1 MILKKIKYQS
11 EEYAQMLLLRTEIL
25 RKPLGLTFTEQQL
38 SLDKD
43 DILIG
48 CFDEEENDLMGC
60 CILSKI
66 DSNTIQLRQM
76 AVSKKF
82 QGEGIGKLV
91 VGYAEEVAKAK
102 GYCKIVLH
110 ARKSVKGFYEKLGYS
125 IIGKEFIEVS
135 IPHFEM
141 EKTIL

>member
-82 QGEGIGKLV
+82 QGEGIGKLIV
-91 VGYAEEVAKAK
+91 NYAEEVAKAK

>member
-66 DSNTIQLRQM
+66 DGNTIQLRQM

-91 VGYAEEVAKAK
+91 VGYAEEVSKAE